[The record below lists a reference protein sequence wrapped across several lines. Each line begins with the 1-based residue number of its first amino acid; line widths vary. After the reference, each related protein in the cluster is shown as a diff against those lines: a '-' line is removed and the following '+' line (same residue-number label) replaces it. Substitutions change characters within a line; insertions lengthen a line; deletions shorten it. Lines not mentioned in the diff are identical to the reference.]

1 MKTLTSKSIYIS
13 IFFFSIYIIID
24 LFRNSYFRYFFWG
37 SWSLSTRPHSPKVYK
52 FSKHT
57 FPAFWFL
64 SVSSINFSFFLNWGK
79 DFYSCFNRDWF
90 SKIFRDFTFD
100 LLRYFSVKRK
110 HIISAIHAEVLKTKY
125 IFNTVIISFL
135 AFFVINYKI

>member
-64 SVSSINFSFFLNWGK
+64 SISSINFSFFLNWGK

-110 HIISAIHAEVLKTKY
+110 HINHLRNTCWGIKNKIYFQRSNNFISC
-125 IFNTVIISFL
+125 
-135 AFFVINYKI
+135 FFCDQL